1 MQANCPAAN
10 VSESITLGELPF
22 AGVAGRPYPL
32 VSAACAAACVVCVTR
47 HVVCVRAAELGHLKC
62 DHGLWLTVANVL
74 AMGTV
79 SLLPII
85 SGKPYPGSRTV

>member
-1 MQANCPAAN
+1 MN
-10 VSESITLGELPF
+10 VNLTSSLLYFLLPF
-22 AGVAGRPYPL
+22 DGP
-32 VSAACAAACVVCVTR
+32 
-47 HVVCVRAAELGHLKC
+47 AELGHLKC

-85 SGKPYPGSRTV
+85 SGAPIRIVTLFKGKLSHARQLAFLAGPAALCSCV